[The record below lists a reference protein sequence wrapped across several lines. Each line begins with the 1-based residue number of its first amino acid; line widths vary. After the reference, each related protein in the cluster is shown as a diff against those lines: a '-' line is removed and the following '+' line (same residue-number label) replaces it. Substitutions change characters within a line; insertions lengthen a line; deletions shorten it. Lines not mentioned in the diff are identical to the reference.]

1 MLSAQAHLVFWAL
14 SFISL
19 LAQPLRPSLKE
30 HFDTNGE
37 VQGVLECAIFCY
49 FVWLCLFIIELRT
62 RPSPYHMPRKSKGK
76 RQPQAKVGSAT
87 LWKRDWFFEVG
98 TGLMCLIVGDAALWA
113 SGVKEE
119 EGIRGKI
126 VRVLGTYFYLGTVDP
141 IWRYQLRHDMMLFSQ
156 AVPELMIRNVLV
168 STASIGAVSF
178 TVEAAAFV
186 YTGEP
191 LDVLKFWFEGTTR
204 MHQVLVLML
213 LLAPF
218 ADLADTLV
226 YLYLKRYNYKQYLVQ
241 IAELTRLRSRS
252 MILERLW
259 VMLWLWWM
267 FSVLRVYDY
276 M

>member
-49 FVWLCLFIIELRT
+49 FIWLCLFIIEFRT
-62 RPSPYHMPRKSKGK
+62 RPSPYRLPSKRKPK
-76 RQPQAKVGSAT
+76 RQPQAK
-87 LWKRDWFFEVG
+87 VG

-113 SGVKEE
+113 SGVVD
-119 EGIRGKI
+119 EGVRGKI
-126 VRVLGTYFYLGTVDP
+126 VRVLGTYMYLGTVDP
-141 IWRYQLRHDMMLFSQ
+141 IWRYNPRHDMMLFSR
-156 AVPELMIRNVLV
+156 AVPELMIHNVLV
-168 STASIGAVSF
+168 STASIGALSF
-178 TVEAAAFV
+178 TVEVAAFV

-213 LLAPF
+213 LLTPF
-218 ADLADTLV
+218 ADIADTLV
-226 YLYLKRYNYKQYLVQ
+226 YLYLKRYNYKQYLRQ
-241 IAELTRLRSRS
+241 IGELTRLRSRA
-252 MILERLW
+252 MITERLW

-267 FSVLRVYDY
+267 FSVLRVYD
-276 M
+276 MR